1 MYFQSSKEEQDFAI
15 SFLLGC
21 IDWKGLLDIC
31 CLIFVNGN
39 QIGLIKE
46 RWRSDRS
53 RIEVLFIVKNALN

>member
-1 MYFQSSKEEQDFAI
+1 MILFQSSKKEQDFAI

-39 QIGLIKE
+39 FLGLIGE

-53 RIEVLFIVKNALN
+53 